1 MKPDT
6 KGEQSVMK
14 AREGDL
20 IRTKSNVVFDVKG
33 TVHPKDRIVAF
44 PRFIPSPTG
53 TRRGNNITY
62 GKVYSLD
69 ERFAYLKEHHPDL
82 IVYDPVFGET
92 LCEVPTDQI
101 AQLYQPTEKLAQLR
115 ESKNRSPLEE
125 KAYQLALR
133 LKEKADIPWNAIGIS
148 GSIMAGLTTT
158 TSDIDPLVYGIENS
172 QKAYKALQQL
182 RNTENSG
189 FKAYT
194 ETELKTLYDFR
205 NKDTHMSFQDF
216 KAVENRK
223 AFQGMFM
230 GTDYFIR
237 FLKDWNET
245 PEKYGDVYFKNA
257 GYCKITATVQDN
269 TDALFTPCSYQIG
282 NVEVLEGPKLAPI
295 SEVVSFR
302 GRFCMQAN
310 VGERIEVQG
319 KTELVT
325 EKKNGKTHYR
335 MILGNKPQDYMI
347 LKH

>member
-1 MKPDT
+1 MIR
-6 KGEQSVMK
+6 

-20 IRTKSNVVFDVKG
+20 IRTKSNVLFDVKG
-33 TVHPKDRIVAF
+33 TVHPRDRVVAF

-53 TRRGNNITY
+53 TRKGNNITY

-92 LCEVPTDQI
+92 LCEVPVDQI
-101 AQLYQPTEKLAQLR
+101 AQLYQPSEKLAQLR
-115 ESKNRSPLEE
+115 TAKKRSLLEE
-125 KAYQLALR
+125 KAYQLAIR
-133 LKEKADIPWNAIGIS
+133 LKEKADIPWSAMGIS
-148 GSIMAGLTTT
+148 GSIMAGLTTS
-158 TSDIDPLVYGIENS
+158 TSDIDPLIYGVENS
-172 QKAYKALQQL
+172 HKAYKALQQL
-182 RNTENSG
+182 RSIEGSG

-194 ETELKTLYDFR
+194 EAELKTLYDFR

-216 KAVENRK
+216 QAVENRK

-245 PEKYGDVYFKNA
+245 DEQYGDVCFENA
-257 GYCKITATVQDN
+257 GYCKITATVEN
-269 TDALFTPCSYQIG
+269 SEDALFTPCSYQIG
-282 NVEVLEGPKLAPI
+282 KIEVLEGPKLTPI

-302 GRFCMQAN
+302 GRFCMQATD
-310 VGERIEVQG
+310 GAQIEAQG

-325 EKKNGKTHYR
+325 EKKSGKTHYR
-335 MILGNKPQDYMI
+335 LILGNKPQDYMV
-347 LKH
+347 LKR